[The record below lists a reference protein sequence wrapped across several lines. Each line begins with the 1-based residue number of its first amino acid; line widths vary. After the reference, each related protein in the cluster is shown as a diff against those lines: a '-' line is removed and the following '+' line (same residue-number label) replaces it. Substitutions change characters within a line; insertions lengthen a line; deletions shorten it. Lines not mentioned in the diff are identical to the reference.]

1 MFADLCCL
9 ESFISSALL
18 DSIVLLLQI
27 VLLPL
32 NTHGCS
38 VKPNK
43 VESAL
48 ASEEAEMERQ
58 ELRMKAAPE
67 AAPSAAAD
75 EVSTPNLAQ
84 MKRSTRD
91 LFEDEE

>member
-1 MFADLCCL
+1 LKKRAGV
-9 ESFISSALL
+9 APK
-18 DSIVLLLQI
+18 SIQSKL
-27 VLLPL
+27 
-32 NTHGCS
+32 
-38 VKPNK
+38 NK

-58 ELRMKAAPE
+58 EMQMEAVSE

-75 EVSTPNLAQ
+75 EVSTLNLAQ
-84 MKRSTRD
+84 MKRSSKD